1 MLVTLA
7 LLPVL
12 FRSRRSVCPADG
24 HASWTQGLDLWP
36 YLSGAVKKSPRTEVF
51 ADSVPFGVLLMEI
64 DGHKWKLFDTPAA
77 PDENGLVAA
86 EDGLSTHG
94 VPPPASHGDV
104 PVACWMG
111 PQVRSRTSLSDCL
124 LLAHERLEL
133 LPVLTC

>member
-1 MLVTLA
+1 M
-7 LLPVL
+7 PWCPSF
-12 FRSRRSVCPADG
+12 FRSRWSVCCVG
-24 HASWTQGLDLWP
+24 EHAAWTQGLDLWP

-111 PQVRSRTSLSDCL
+111 PQVRSRTPLSGCL